1 MGTHPIFESDFDC
14 LTDNY
19 NSDFKTMKQL
29 HHSQEVTVDNG
40 VTVAVKARVVT
51 VNGPRGQLVKN
62 FKHLKVEMK
71 STGPRSIL
79 VEKWM
84 GSSKDKAAVRTVCSH
99 ISNMSKGVTLG
110 FRYKLRAAYAHFPIN
125 CTVVDGGAT
134 LEVRNFLG
142 EKFLRKVP
150 MAEGVTV
157 EISKAQ
163 KDELYVNG
171 NDIENVSKSAAR
183 IQQSTTV
190 KNKDIRKF
198 LDGLYVS
205 EKTTIVIPE

>member
-14 LTDNY
+14 LTDFGY
-19 NSDFKTMKQL
+19 IKMKYL
-29 HHSQEVTVDNG
+29 HHSQEVTVDEG
-40 VTVAVKARVVT
+40 VTCEVKARVVT
-51 VNGPRGQLVKN
+51 VTGPRGTLTKS
-62 FKHLKVEMK
+62 FRHLKVEMK
-71 STGPRSIL
+71 STSPKSIL

-84 GSSKDKAAVRTVCSH
+84 GSPRDRAAVRTVCSH
-99 ISNMSKGVTLG
+99 ISNLSKGVTLG

-150 MAEGVTV
+150 MAPGVTV

-205 EKTTIVIPE
+205 EKTTIVIPEE

>member
-1 MGTHPIFESDFDC
+1 MGTCSVKSR
-14 LTDNY
+14 L
-19 NSDFKTMKQL
+19 
-29 HHSQEVTVDNG
+29 VTV
-40 VTVAVKARVVT
+40 T
-51 VNGPRGQLVKN
+51 GPRGTLTKS
-62 FKHLKVEMK
+62 FRHLKVEMK
-71 STGPRSIL
+71 STSPKSIL

-84 GSSKDKAAVRTVCSH
+84 GSSRDRAAVRTVCSH
-99 ISNMSKGVTLG
+99 ISNLSKGVTLG

-150 MAEGVTV
+150 MAPGVTV

-171 NDIENVSKSAAR
+171 NDIEKLSQVCCPD
-183 IQQSTTV
+183 STV
-190 KNKDIRKF
+190 HYCQEQGYPKV
-198 LDGLYVS
+198 L
-205 EKTTIVIPE
+205 

>member
-14 LTDNY
+14 LTE
-19 NSDFKTMKQL
+19 FGLRKMKLL
-29 HHSQEVTVDNG
+29 HHSQEVTVDEG
-40 VTVAVKARVVT
+40 VTCSVKSRLVT
-51 VNGPRGQLVKN
+51 VTGPRGTLTKN
-62 FKHLKVEMK
+62 FRHLKVEMK
-71 STGPRSIL
+71 STGPMSIL

-125 CTVVDGGAT
+125 CTVVDGGAQ

-142 EKFLRKVP
+142 EKFLRKGP

-157 EISKAQ
+157 EISRAQ

-171 NDIENVSKSAAR
+171 NDIEAVSKSAAR

>member
-1 MGTHPIFESDFDC
+1 MGLIPFLSPISIVQQ
-14 LTDNY
+14 
-19 NSDFKTMKQL
+19 NSDCEKMKLL
-29 HHSQEVTVDNG
+29 HHSQEVTVDEG
-40 VTVAVKARVVT
+40 VTCSVKSRLVT
-51 VNGPRGQLVKN
+51 VTGPRGTLTKS
-62 FKHLKVEMK
+62 FRHLK
-71 STGPRSIL
+71 

-125 CTVVDGGAT
+125 CTVVKGGAE

-150 MAEGVTV
+150 MAEGVSV
-157 EISKAQ
+157 EISKAM

-171 NDIENVSKSAAR
+171 NDIELVSKSAAR
-183 IQQSTTV
+183 IKQCTTV

-205 EKTTIVIPE
+205 EKTTIEVPPEE